1 MNQKTEREKMLD
13 GELYLARETR
23 VETTTKTES
32 KIFADFFRDIN
43 ISSINV

>member
-13 GELYLARETR
+13 GELYLATETR
-23 VETTTKTES
+23 VEKTTKMES
-32 KIFADFFRDIN
+32 KILASFFQDIN